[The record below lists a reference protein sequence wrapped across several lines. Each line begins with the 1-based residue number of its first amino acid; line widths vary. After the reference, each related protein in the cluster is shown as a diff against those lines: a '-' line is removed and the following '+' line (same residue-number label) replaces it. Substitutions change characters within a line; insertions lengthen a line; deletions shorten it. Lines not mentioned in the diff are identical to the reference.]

1 MAGGNNMT
9 VRKVP
14 VRRCTGCGEHFP
26 KKELIRILRTPDG
39 DILLDDSGKKSGR
52 GAYICKNASCL
63 KKARKARRLETSLE
77 CSIPDGVYDR
87 LEEELAIGK

>member
-1 MAGGNNMT
+1 MME
-9 VRKVP
+9 RKIP

-39 DILLDDSGKKSGR
+39 DIVIDDGGKKSGR
-52 GAYICKNASCL
+52 GAYICKSAACL

-77 CSIPDGVYDR
+77 CTIPNEVYDR
-87 LEEELAIGK
+87 LEEELNVGN

>member
-1 MAGGNNMT
+1 MT
-9 VRKVP
+9 VRKLP

-26 KKELIRILRTPDG
+26 KKELIRVLRTPDG

-63 KKARKARRLETSLE
+63 KKARKARRLESSLE
-77 CSIPDGVYDR
+77 CSIPDSVYDR

>member
-1 MAGGNNMT
+1 MT

-26 KKELIRILRTPDG
+26 KKELIRVLRTPEG